1 MKLTEVTT
9 FAPKSR
15 KILTEGWQ
23 DLTESQQLHIN
34 RWEKELW
41 PLLEEYTKLAEATLT
56 TDQIQQIFKGAED
69 TANASGSNT
78 SMLGKIGNVAKLPVD
93 VAKKVDQK
101 INQLGSIAQK
111 AGPVQNADAKF
122 EKLKADIL
130 KNKPDS
136 KIVQGV
142 QKISDW
148 AKANPGKATLGVA
161 ILTTIAA
168 FMGGPAGGAA
178 AGLVLRGTKDLLQGE
193 KLSTA
198 VGKSVKVAAYG
209 ALAGATFRYIQDA
222 VWENIATAGDND
234 LAAISDS
241 FDKANMEAAQ
251 EAVFA
256 DKGFEPGVLDGASKV
271 SMQGNINNFYYNY
284 DTVLNADQL
293 DQYEAF
299 KQALAGTE
307 TFSPEYY
314 QEATKFHDFMMA
326 TQQQNKELTGLWKA
340 LSDIPDQEWTT
351 DQVRQW
357 TAASDNLDNL
367 LNSIESSGDAAA
379 AAVTGAMAAVDDT
392 AKDAQKAK
400 PIPPREKEQLELALK
415 GGSMAQPVDKNFDKS
430 QKLSDFG
437 PVGDKAE
444 SIDMQARFEAYLAEA
459 DPVQGELPLNNP
471 NTMGAKLKR
480 GIGKAASAAGSAVS
494 KGAAKVKAGA
504 KELGSKVT
512 VNKLMKAW
520 KAKGSPTDTGSIMNI
535 LADAGMTNDQIAKIG
550 QSVNVELKPTTASQ
564 SKPAASAK
572 PMGVDIKSLAG
583 QIKKAGVA
591 DQVKQMLLKN
601 TPA

>member
-93 VAKKVDQK
+93 VAKKVNQK

-178 AGLVLRGTKDLLQGE
+178 AGLVLRGTKDLLRGE

-198 VGKSVKVAAYG
+198 VGKSVKTAAYG
-209 ALAGATFRYIQDA
+209 AIAGWALEGIGDWLEGIRYEAVPFDQAEGLTQIKVGFSDTISYGGSTHSTSVGSIFVPDSMADEFTGLVDTLKDAAGSGTTNSTEAMKAYNEIWRWSQDFDVMDWIKDMNIQNDIAKKIAVANDA
-222 VWENIATAGDND
+222 FYNNLTNANDLIAAVAQGSVSAGD
-234 LAAISDS
+234 
-241 FDKANMEAAQ
+241 
-251 EAVFA
+251 
-256 DKGFEPGVLDGASKV
+256 KGEPIKIGSKE
-271 SMQGNINNFYYNY
+271 Y
-284 DTVLNADQL
+284 
-293 DQYEAF
+293 
-299 KQALAGTE
+299 
-307 TFSPEYY
+307 SPE
-314 QEATKFHDFMMA
+314 QSQGEFDFS
-326 TQQQNKELTGLWKA
+326 K
-340 LSDIPDQEWTT
+340 
-351 DQVRQW
+351 R
-357 TAASDNLDNL
+357 
-367 LNSIESSGDAAA
+367 GD
-379 AAVTGAMAAVDDT
+379 T
-392 AKDAQKAK
+392 
-400 PIPPREKEQLELALK
+400 
-415 GGSMAQPVDKNFDKS
+415 PVNKNFNKN
-430 QKLSDFG
+430 QKLSAFG

-444 SIDMQARFEAYLAEA
+444 SIDMEARFAAYIAEA

-480 GIGKAASAAGSAVS
+480 GIGKAASAAKTAVS
-494 KGAAKVKAGA
+494 KGAAKAKAGA

-550 QSVNVELKPTTASQ
+550 QSANVELKPTTASQ

-572 PMGVDIKSLAG
+572 PMGVDIKSLAD

-591 DQVKQMLLKN
+591 DQVKQILLKN